1 MDGQFRLFDFQHD
14 SSGVQIRGV
23 GALWLMLLTKERV
36 LAGWQVDSVDLKHP
50 HILLDFT

>member
-23 GALWLMLLTKERV
+23 GALWLMLFTKERV
-36 LAGWQVDSVDLKHP
+36 LAGWKVDLKHP